1 MTIPNFFLLGAP
13 KCGTSALYEY
23 LREHP
28 SIFMPRLKEPH
39 FFSTDIREYGSVQ
52 TEEDYRQL
60 FAGCDPEHSACGEA
74 SVFYLYSTIAVRQIL
89 AFNPA
94 AKFLAVVRNP
104 VEMYPSLHSQF
115 LYTFYEDETDCET
128 AWRLQAA
135 RLRGERI
142 PELCQ
147 ESRLL
152 QYAAVCSLG
161 EQIARLVSQVPA
173 PQRKIIVFDDLK
185 RSPRAVYEDV
195 LSFLGLPPD
204 GRTVFPL
211 VNERKS
217 HKNGWIGRFLQS
229 PPRFLH
235 NTRKRLKRS
244 YYLRGS
250 LLGRMTYGFLEWSRR
265 FNSQKTGRSELSPDF
280 AAELAEAFRDDV
292 QLLSSILQRDLSHWL
307 TDARPLPATAS
318 DHETMSPLCSR

>member
-28 SIFMPRLKEPH
+28 GIFIPRLKEPH
-39 FFSTDIREYGSVQ
+39 FFSADFREFGLVQ

-60 FAGCDPEHSACGEA
+60 FAECDPEHSACGEA
-74 SVFYLYSTIAVRQIL
+74 SVFYLYSSVAVRQIL

-94 AKFLAVVRNP
+94 AKFLVVVRNP
-104 VEMYPSLHSQF
+104 VEMYPSLHAEF
-115 LYTFYEDETDCET
+115 VNAFYEDETDCEA

-135 RLRGERI
+135 RLRGDRI
-142 PELCQ
+142 PDLCK
-147 ESRLL
+147 ETWML
-152 QYAAVCSLG
+152 QYADICSLG
-161 EQIARLVSQVPA
+161 EQVARLVSQVPA
-173 PQRKIIVFDDLK
+173 AQRKIIVYDDFK
-185 RSPRAVYEDV
+185 RSPRAVYEGV
-195 LSFLGLPPD
+195 LLFLGLPPD
-204 GRTVFPL
+204 GRTEFPP

-217 HKNGWIGRFLQS
+217 FKYGWIARFLQS
-229 PPRFLH
+229 PPRFMQK
-235 NTRKRLKRS
+235 TRKRLKRS

-250 LLGRMTYGFLEWSRR
+250 LLGRMTYRVLEWSRQ
-265 FNSQKTGRSELSPDF
+265 FNSRKTGRSELSPEF

-307 TDARPLPATAS
+307 ADARHQPSTAR